1 MKILKRFYI
10 PIIIVV
16 FISSCQNPASEISG
30 DFDPSE
36 LKKEIAKE
44 WVQFFD
50 AWVNGDAKKS
60 ATFFKEDGIHFR
72 PGAAIDSGRIN
83 IEETFSKMLSAFKVE
98 YCYQTTLDIEI
109 FDNTIIEY
117 GTYVQKW
124 ANTNNIMKGSYIA
137 VWEKTDRDGIKIS
150 RLIFN

>member
-50 AWVNGDAKKS
+50 AWVNGDAEGS
-60 ATFFKEDGIHFR
+60 AKFFSEDGIHFR
-72 PGAAIDSGRIN
+72 PGAAIDTGRVKIK
-83 IEETFSKMLSAFKVE
+83 ETFSRMLSTYKVE
-98 YCYQTTLDIEI
+98 YCHQTTLDIEI

-117 GTYVQKW
+117 GTYEQKW
-124 ANTNNIMKGSYIA
+124 SYTDKIMKGNYMAI
-137 VWEKTDRDGIKIS
+137 WERFDQDSIKIS